1 MAVLKIELSA
11 RGARNLW
18 RGLVA
23 FLVLSTIA
31 IIVLGEL
38 ALRRWAPWASNDG
51 MSVLAAWVWMYH
63 FLPVFRRQ
71 RSVLGGIGRAFLY
84 TTGVA
89 VVIVGALFLA
99 HG

>member
-1 MAVLKIELSA
+1 MREIKIELSA
-11 RGARNLW
+11 PAARTFW
-18 RGLVA
+18 RVFIA
-23 FLVLSTIA
+23 VFVLSTIG

-38 ALRRWAPWASNDG
+38 ALRRWAPWASNEG

-63 FLPVFRRQ
+63 FLPIFRKQ
-71 RSVLGGIGRAFLY
+71 RSLLGGVGRAFLY

-89 VVIVGALFLA
+89 AVIVGALYLA

>member
-38 ALRRWAPWASNDG
+38 ALRRWAPWASNEG

-89 VVIVGALFLA
+89 VVIVGVLFLA

>member
-1 MAVLKIELSA
+1 VAALKIQLSA

-38 ALRRWAPWASNDG
+38 ALRRWAPWASNEG

>member
-1 MAVLKIELSA
+1 VPVLKVELSA

-18 RGLVA
+18 FGLVA

-38 ALRRWAPWASNDG
+38 ALRRWAPWASNEG
-51 MSVLAAWVWMYH
+51 LSVLAAWVWMYH
-63 FLPVFRRQ
+63 FLPIFRKQ
-71 RSVLGGIGRAFLY
+71 RSLLGGVARAFLY
-84 TTGVA
+84 TTGFA
-89 VVIVGALFLA
+89 AVIVGALFLA

>member
-1 MAVLKIELSA
+1 MPVLKVELSA

-18 RGLVA
+18 FGLVA

-38 ALRRWAPWASNDG
+38 ALRRWAPWASNEG
-51 MSVLAAWVWMYH
+51 ISVLAAWVWMYH
-63 FLPVFRRQ
+63 FLPIFRKQ
-71 RSVLGGIGRAFLY
+71 RSLLGGVGRAFLY

-89 VVIVGALFLA
+89 AVIVGALYLA

>member
-1 MAVLKIELSA
+1 MPVLKVELSA
-11 RGARNLW
+11 RGARYLW
-18 RGLVA
+18 VGLVV
-23 FLVLSTIA
+23 FLVLSTIG

-38 ALRRWAPWASNDG
+38 ALRRWAPWASNEG

>member
-38 ALRRWAPWASNDG
+38 ALRRWVPWASNEG